1 MQIGV
6 DSQRAVENRRIFVVA
21 EDEITRAALQFMLLD
36 EYETHEFAGLDEAF
50 AKAAGNAPDLI
61 ILGPEHGC
69 TSDSQPRDRVR
80 RQWPAAAQ
88 LQVGEPP
95 GAGGS
100 ATEPGIIIPM
110 PLRVE
115 SVRSAVAVAL
125 DVTAVPAPTAP

>member
-36 EYETHEFAGLDEAF
+36 EYETHEFAGLNQAF

-69 TSDSQPRDRVR
+69 ASDSQPLDRAR
-80 RQWPAAAQ
+80 RQWPAAAL

-100 ATEPGIIIPM
+100 DTNPGIIPM

-125 DVTAVPAPTAP
+125 GATAVPAPTAP